1 MDRETK
7 VILII
12 YSALLLLISS
22 PLLFFGH
29 VKQNPDDFYE
39 YNYTKIKY
47 YTKYKNSS
55 KIPEIQYHCLLAA
68 IPKPVPRYMALFPME
83 A

>member
-1 MDRETK
+1 MAR
-7 VILII
+7 
-12 YSALLLLISS
+12 
-22 PLLFFGH
+22 LFNLH
-29 VKQNPDDFYE
+29 HYKDLTDS
-39 YNYTKIKY
+39 YTQKRRKY